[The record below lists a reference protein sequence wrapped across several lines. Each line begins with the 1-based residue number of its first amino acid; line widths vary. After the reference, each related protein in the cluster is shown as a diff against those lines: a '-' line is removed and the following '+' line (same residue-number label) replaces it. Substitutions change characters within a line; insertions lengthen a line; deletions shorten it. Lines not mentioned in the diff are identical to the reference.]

1 MSDHDYALI
10 DDHGRRVRTDVD
22 EEQIAAW
29 LRRSAEEKRER
40 EEG

>member
-1 MSDHDYALI
+1 MIGSDYAII

-29 LRRSAEEKRER
+29 LRRAADEKRER
-40 EEG
+40 EE